1 MFPNVDFPAAD
12 YLVSMVGQ
20 RQQQRLKPLR
30 PISRVTC
37 LLDLT
42 GVNLLDLQSWWPRS
56 NNHERNPSHPQQ
68 SSCFRFFRHRRCASV
83 SISAA
88 QRRHDLSV
96 YLSWFIYLFFYFF
109 CCVLNGR
116 WLYFIHHYKTPSW
129 SFNLS
134 LCPRSRSRSV
144 PCLEI
149 DIFIGRRTGLQVNYT
164 LKCLVWMVSLAT

>member
-109 CCVLNGR
+109 LLCSERKMVVLHSS
-116 WLYFIHHYKTPSW
+116 LQDAVVIVQ
-129 SFNLS
+129 SFA
-134 LCPRSRSRSV
+134 V
-144 PCLEI
+144 PPIPIPLRPLPWNRHFYWAP
-149 DIFIGRRTGLQVNYT
+149 DG
-164 LKCLVWMVSLAT
+164 ATS